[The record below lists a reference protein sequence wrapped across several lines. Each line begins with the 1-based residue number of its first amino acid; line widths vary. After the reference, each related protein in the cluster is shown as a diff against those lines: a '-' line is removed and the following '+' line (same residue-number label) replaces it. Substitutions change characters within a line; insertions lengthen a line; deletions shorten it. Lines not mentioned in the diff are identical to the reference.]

1 MNAYMEMKQLHQED
15 INAFP
20 MVFAFGDKQF
30 REAMQKLGLD
40 PSETDKVC
48 SIYGAGDILLK
59 SDVPAYLEMT
69 KRHQKEMEDAIAAD
83 GTGEGFIY
91 DMFDYELSNHEYG
104 YTQDPSDA
112 LDALG
117 ISWNKLGSD
126 DRLLHGFKKA
136 CKDQTEWFD
145 EHN

>member
-1 MNAYMEMKQLHQED
+1 MNAYMEMKQRHQEE

-20 MVFAFGDKQF
+20 VVFAFGNQQF
-30 REAMQKLGLD
+30 EEAMKKLGLK

-48 SIYGAGDILLK
+48 SIYGAGDIFRK
-59 SDVPAYLEMT
+59 SDVPAYLEIV
-69 KRHQKEMEDAIAAD
+69 KRHRKEMEDAIAAD
-83 GTGEGFIY
+83 RTGEGFIY

-104 YTQDPSDA
+104 YTRDPSDA

-117 ISWNKLGSD
+117 ISWNRLEND
-126 DRLLHGFKKA
+126 ERLLRGFKKA
-136 CKDQTEWFD
+136 CKYQADWYD